1 MAEIEISELSEDL
14 RELPSITKF
23 AKDGKISVD
32 NLAKSYGE
40 LEKHL
45 GGSIKIPGEGASVE
59 DIQKFRKAL
68 GVPEKVEDYGKY
80 DVGDPED
87 IAEIIKAAHE
97 EGLSKKQLDRLMKVS
112 GERSVER
119 QKKFYELKRIEGET
133 TLKNKWGDKYES
145 NKNDAIRAMQEL
157 APESIKKRLIEDPS
171 LGNDPDM
178 IELFQGLWHQ
188 MKEAAFHKPSTSL
201 TAEDIEQKMVDIQ
214 SDPAFN
220 DRGSPKW
227 EHLHKELTRLYKL
240 KYPE

>member
-1 MAEIEISELSEDL
+1 MAEIEISQLSEDL

-59 DIQKFRKAL
+59 DIQKFRKAM
-68 GVPEKVEDYGKY
+68 GVPDKAEDYGQY

-112 GERSVER
+112 TDRATER
-119 QKKFYELKRIEGET
+119 QKKVYTEKMIAGEKA
-133 TLKNKWGDKYES
+133 LRDKWGDKYES
-145 NKNDAIRAMQEL
+145 NKNDAVRAMQEL
-157 APESIKKRLIEDPS
+157 APENIKKRLQEDPN

-178 IELFQGLWHQ
+178 IELFQGLWHS
-188 MKEAAFHKPSTSL
+188 MKEAAFHRPDTSL
-201 TAEDIEQKMVDIQ
+201 TADDIDRKLVEIQ

-220 DRGSPKW
+220 DRANPKW
-227 EHLHKELTRLYKL
+227 EYLHKEQTRLYKI
-240 KYPE
+240 KYPD